1 MLSKKENEL
10 IVNSI
15 VLSDIKS
22 DMRIDQMYV
31 LLKELEERIEAL
43 ELNNG

>member
-43 ELNNG
+43 ESNNG